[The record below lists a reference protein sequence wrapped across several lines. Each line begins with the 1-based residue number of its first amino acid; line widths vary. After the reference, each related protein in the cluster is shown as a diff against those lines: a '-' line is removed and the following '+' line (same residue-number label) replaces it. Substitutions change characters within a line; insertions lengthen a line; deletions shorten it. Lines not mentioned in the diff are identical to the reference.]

1 MELALTTQLDEMR
14 SINTTAARQNAQ
26 AGWLRTG
33 KLWSGLNEVCDLLRI
48 ATGPLVADSDFTFQH
63 DQFKTGQRNYTIGQP
78 FDHLYIVNS
87 GFLKTVLI
95 GEQSMVS
102 MLGSL
107 SAEARVARFLVLL
120 SDRFTVMGYSG
131 KQFNLRL
138 TRHD

>member
-63 DQFKTGQRNYTIGQP
+63 VQFKTEQHKNTNKQP
-78 FDHLYIVNS
+78 NDQHNIVNS

-95 GEQSMVS
+95 DESGNEQV
-102 MLGSL
+102 L
-107 SAEARVARFLVLL
+107 SFP
-120 SDRFTVMGYSG
+120 M
-131 KQFNLRL
+131 K
-138 TRHD
+138 